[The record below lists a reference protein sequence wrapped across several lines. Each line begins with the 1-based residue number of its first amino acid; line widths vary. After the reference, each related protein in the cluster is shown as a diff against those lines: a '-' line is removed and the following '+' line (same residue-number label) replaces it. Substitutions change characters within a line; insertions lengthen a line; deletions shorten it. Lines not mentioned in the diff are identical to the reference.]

1 LIPSI
6 GSVTDIIL
14 PIKWFGG
21 TEYNP
26 LGNKMRKK
34 EKMVSITFTVPEKLF
49 GRMEQL
55 RAKEKKSRSI
65 FCRELMG
72 AMVGAV
78 EEWDKKEKKG

>member
-1 LIPSI
+1 M
-6 GSVTDIIL
+6 
-14 PIKWFGG
+14 K
-21 TEYNP
+21 
-26 LGNKMRKK
+26 KK

-78 EEWDKKEKKG
+78 EEWDKKEKKGQIFVEDVLVVQFPAKE

>member
-1 LIPSI
+1 
-6 GSVTDIIL
+6 
-14 PIKWFGG
+14 
-21 TEYNP
+21 
-26 LGNKMRKK
+26 MRKK

-49 GRMEQL
+49 HRMEKL
-55 RAKEKKSRSI
+55 REGEKKSRSI